1 MPRLRRYSR
10 SSIESLE
17 NRIVPAVT
25 IQAGVDLDAD
35 GNADDVKIVGGN
47 ESTKVF
53 ITDEGMGAGSL
64 AISVDINGDG
74 DFTDGGEVSAQVVN
88 VTDDSCII
96 DLKLGGGNDVVT
108 YQLGGNLAL
117 SNRHLSID
125 LGSGNDVFL
134 FNGNGHSATAGTM
147 LMIDFLAGA
156 GNDQLMMVVPDM
168 SNSEIVIDAIMG
180 AGNDVVSQQTA
191 GGILSIESNS
201 FLDVNVD
208 LGAGANTAS
217 IMLAATIGTGTK
229 SNVSYDIIGGS
240 GVDKVNVM
248 NAIELGNGV
257 QNSNLNVNAELGGGN
272 DEFSFIS
279 VQLDIETDSSQF
291 VHASGGSGNDKIVVG
306 YVEDTASTIKG
317 LAQYDLLG
325 GLGNDQI
332 VSFLV
337 GNIATGIITLT
348 GQLKLNMMGQEGNDQ
363 MYAALLT
370 TAASTG
376 NYSLIQ
382 TGGAGND
389 EMAVGLETNGATMTY
404 GKFGKLIVDGG
415 QGTDSLEN
423 YVTPASLVDARF
435 FETIV

>member
-1 MPRLRRYSR
+1 MPRLRRLSR
-10 SSIESLE
+10 SRIESLE

-35 GNADDVKIVGGN
+35 GANDDLKIVGGN
-47 ESTKVF
+47 EHTKVF

-64 AISVDINGDG
+64 ALSVDINGDG
-74 DFTDGGEVSAQVVN
+74 DYTDSGEVSGVVIN

-96 DLKLGGGNDVVT
+96 DLKLGGGNDQVT

-117 SNRHLSID
+117 SNRHLSFD
-125 LGSGNDVFL
+125 LGSGNDAFV
-134 FNGNGHSATAGTM
+134 FNGTGHSVTAGSM
-147 LMIDFLAGA
+147 LMIDLLAGA
-156 GNDQLMMVVPDM
+156 GNDQFLMALPDM

-217 IMLAATIGTGTK
+217 ILLAATIGTGTK

-272 DEFSFIS
+272 DEFSFVS
-279 VQLDIETDSSQF
+279 VQLDVNTDSSLF
-291 VHASGGSGNDKIVVG
+291 VHASGGSGNDKIATG
-306 YVEDTASTIKG
+306 YVENTMSTLKG
-317 LAQYDLLG
+317 LAQFDLLG
-325 GLGNDQI
+325 GLGNAQ
-332 VSFLV
+332 VV
-337 GNIATGIITLT
+337 GFFVGEAATGNLTIT
-348 GQLKLNMMGQEGNDQ
+348 GQLKLNLMGQEGNDQ

-389 EMAVGLETNGATMTY
+389 VMAVALVTNGATMTY
-404 GKFGKLIVDGG
+404 GKFGKLILDGG

-423 YVTPASLVDARF
+423 NVAPASLIDARF
-435 FETIV
+435 FETII